1 MRFAWHMIFL
11 GLMMGCI
18 VYLLLTGNTTQPPK
32 SESFINGVNPITGGT
47 DGYDPVDRMSDGANA
62 LNRPKVGGGYPFRAK
77 LGTGMPSRSSAPR
90 GYNPAKGPKDSLQGN
105 NGIDTWDGGVGNGYQ
120 EMLRR
125 LVWPTGPNAGAAAG
139 AGPQTR
145 QVLPVVADTD
155 MENAYTM
162 EGFQSSLMTN
172 TTTLAT
178 GTPVLTIP
186 QVIVGDPSLQGGVME
201 QSVSSPIF
209 IISSRLVQP
218 SVIDTLKLGLAQS
231 GNFAMNVTSDLP
243 NVVYSFPLLYVVD
256 DVDPTNRNV
265 YAYTFGNPGVRVP
278 GPIFAG
284 ARTLS
289 FQVVQTSQ
297 SQLNVPGTPRA
308 PNANLPMG
316 AAPAQTTQPNPNA
329 PLFNSASCGGMGY
342 PSPDKTQRLYT
353 RFECNTLGGNWLP
366 DGQCLYTG
374 GGSWSTLCASQN
386 NTAAAVNTSANN
398 IVVQSPMVPIGD
410 PGNGSSM
417 KELHKNYAAFAV
429 SSNLLTESLANR
441 IRTQMIMS
449 NQYKVVITSDV
460 PGLSFA
466 FPLTQ
471 ISNMTN
477 PTSGQIYAYTL
488 ANPNVTKTPSMFA
501 SAKSLSFQILSVGTI
516 PEQQQLGDSLPNPVP
531 PPPSGLTSSPPSTMA
546 SVIPGTPTELA
557 YQTMREQPLLGAS
570 TMAQKIRDGQLPVKC
585 NL

>member
-11 GLMMGCI
+11 GLMVACI
-18 VYLLLTGNTTQPPK
+18 VYLLTGNMPK
-32 SESFINGVNPITGGT
+32 STPESFINGVNPVTGGT
-47 DGYDPVDRMSDGANA
+47 DGYNP
-62 LNRPKVGGGYPFRAK
+62 LPPPKH
-77 LGTGMPSRSSAPR
+77 
-90 GYNPAKGPKDSLQGN
+90 SLEGN
-105 NGIDTWDGGVGNGYQ
+105 NGIDTWNGGVGNGYQ

-139 AGPQTR
+139 AGPQVR
-145 QVLPVVADTD
+145 QVLPMVADTD
-155 MENAYTM
+155 MKNAYTM
-162 EGFQSSLMTN
+162 EGFRSSLMMN

-186 QVIVGDPSLQGGVME
+186 QVVVGDPSLQGTAME

-209 IISSRLVQP
+209 IISSQLIQP

-231 GNFAMNVTSDLP
+231 GSFAMNVTSDLP

-284 ARTLS
+284 ARTLG
-289 FQVVQTSQ
+289 FQIVQTPQQ
-297 SQLNVPGTPRA
+297 SLNVPGTPQA

-316 AAPAQTTQPNPNA
+316 AAPAQYQQSSQVNPNA
-329 PLFNSASCGGMGY
+329 PLFNAASCGGMGY
-342 PSPDKTQRLYT
+342 PSPDKTKRLYT

-386 NTAAAVNTSANN
+386 NTAASVSTDADN
-398 IVVQSPMVPIGD
+398 IVVQSPMVPNGN
-410 PGNGSSM
+410 PGQGSAIR
-417 KELHKNYAAFAV
+417 ELPMNYAAFAI

-441 IRTQMIMS
+441 LRTQMIS
-449 NQYKVVITSDV
+449 DAKYKVMIMCDV

-471 ISNMTN
+471 IITMTN

-488 ANPNVTKTPSMFA
+488 ANPNATKEPQMFS
-501 SAKSLSFQILSVGTI
+501 SAKSFTFQILSVGTI
-516 PEQQQLGDSLPNPVP
+516 PPAQQQLADSLPNPVP
-531 PPPSGLTSSPPSTMA
+531 PPASGLTSSPPSTMG
-546 SVIPGTPTELA
+546 SVIPGTPNQLA
-557 YQTMREQPLLGAS
+557 YQTMREDPLLGAS